1 MKNQKKV
8 LILTAPFGSGH
19 LQVSSSLTEEFSKYE
34 NVIVEEYDLY
44 SEEFPTLSKTIQ
56 KAYLKSY
63 KPIGKDVYRVLY
75 YGSSY
80 AVHDSFQAK
89 ILKPYLEFGMRSLR
103 NKIES
108 FNPDAII
115 SVFPVTSLYTLEDK
129 GFKIPIYTVIT
140 DYYASGLWLYKG
152 ARRHYVAN
160 NRMVAWGVANGLTQ
174 SQFMLTGIPV
184 HGKFYKE
191 LNRQEIYKKYG
202 LDPQKRTVLVAAG
215 AHGVVS
221 HVDEIAARLASQPQI
236 QVIVV
241 CGNNTKLY
249 DQVIQLLDEYE
260 NLKVLGYCQEMHE
273 LLSIADL
280 MVTKPGGISLTEAA
294 IKGVPVIL
302 YNPVYGQE
310 LENAKY
316 FSDKNAAVIV
326 TSEAELIYHVLIIL
340 NEDGLLDEMKCNI
353 KQLARAY
360 SAKTIVEDVLK
371 DSDEYY
377 EQQL

>member
-63 KPIGKDVYRVLY
+63 KPIGKDVYRMLY

-89 ILKPYLEFGMRSLR
+89 ILKPYLEFGIRSLR
-103 NKIES
+103 HKIES
-108 FNPDAII
+108 FKPDAII

-160 NRMVAWGVANGLTQ
+160 NRMVAWGW
-174 SQFMLTGIPV
+174 
-184 HGKFYKE
+184 
-191 LNRQEIYKKYG
+191 
-202 LDPQKRTVLVAAG
+202 RTV
-215 AHGVVS
+215 
-221 HVDEIAARLASQPQI
+221 
-236 QVIVV
+236 
-241 CGNNTKLY
+241 
-249 DQVIQLLDEYE
+249 
-260 NLKVLGYCQEMHE
+260 
-273 LLSIADL
+273 
-280 MVTKPGGISLTEAA
+280 
-294 IKGVPVIL
+294 
-302 YNPVYGQE
+302 
-310 LENAKY
+310 
-316 FSDKNAAVIV
+316 
-326 TSEAELIYHVLIIL
+326 
-340 NEDGLLDEMKCNI
+340 
-353 KQLARAY
+353 
-360 SAKTIVEDVLK
+360 
-371 DSDEYY
+371 
-377 EQQL
+377 